1 MFSLWRRILP
11 KRVANTGSQLR
22 DHQANE
28 RTFLSWTRMGLGFA
42 AMALALGRLD
52 AVDRMLSSSLSSSK
66 LNLVVGSENATA
78 TVAATPAPVQS
89 DDTSHNTSQDHPSS
103 LLFFNHNGGFS
114 ATTFCQAISVWSF
127 GYGIFRYLSVRKS
140 LLKGQFTPAIWGPVL
155 MTTGCLGVFGTMGM
169 WVEQK
174 NASRMAKQGS

>member
-1 MFSLWRRILP
+1 MSSLWRRILP
-11 KRVANTGSQLR
+11 QRVANTGSQLR

-52 AVDRMLSSSLSSSK
+52 AVDRMLSSALSSSK
-66 LNLVVGSENATA
+66 LNLVVGSDNGTA
-78 TVAATPAPVQS
+78 TVAATPAQLGG
-89 DDTSHNTSQDHPSS
+89 TSHSNSQEHSSS
-103 LLFFNHNGGFS
+103 LLFFDHNGGFS
-114 ATTFCQAISVWSF
+114 ATTLCQAISVWSF

-155 MTTGCLGVFGTMGM
+155 MTSGCLGVFGTMGM

-174 NASRMAKQGS
+174 NAARMSKRDS